1 MKEEY
6 LIKKE
11 WKLLKVKMMMI
22 VTVSKSNNKNSRL
35 NNERT
40 YKEINNE
47 IKKASAL

>member
-1 MKEEY
+1 MKNEY
-6 LIKKE
+6 FIKKE
-11 WKLLKVKMMMI
+11 WKLLKAKMI

-35 NNERT
+35 NNEKT